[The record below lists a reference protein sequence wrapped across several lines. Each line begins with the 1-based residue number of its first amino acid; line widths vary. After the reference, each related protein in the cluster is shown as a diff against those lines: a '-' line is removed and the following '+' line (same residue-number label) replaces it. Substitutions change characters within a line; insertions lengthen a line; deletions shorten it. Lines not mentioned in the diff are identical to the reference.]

1 MVISLIAI
9 GMISILGQVVLI
21 RELNVAF
28 YGVELIYLLALGIW
42 LLWTAAGALIG
53 RRVLFPSPRQIAA
66 LFILFGIVLPIDIL
80 FIRSS
85 RIIFGGVPG
94 AYLPILEQLI
104 VVFISLLPA
113 GLLSGLLFQ
122 WAAKTYMKDGKTLAL
137 AYAIESAGGFIG
149 GFVSTLLIF
158 WGIRNFSAVLL
169 CSLISVI
176 TPLFLLKGVRAVLI
190 RWSAILLSCFF
201 LLLLWNT
208 SLLDRRM
215 TMLNH
220 PNLVE
225 SSDSPYGR
233 ISVTRLQNQISVFE
247 NDALAFETEG
257 TESEYF
263 CHLTALQH
271 PNPKDVLILGGGI
284 EGLVR
289 EMLKYTPQRIHYI
302 ELNPVLFQLTI
313 HHLPDDIR
321 KSLYNPNVRI
331 VFADPR
337 RYLKESGSYDLILV
351 GMPQPSSGQT
361 NRFYTREFF
370 EQCRGKLKH
379 GGILGFRLH
388 TAENLWTVPL
398 ARRNTSINRALQSV
412 FPETLFLPGS
422 TNVVTASNASLPE
435 SPEIMFRRLQNR
447 QPSTRLISKSYIEYL
462 FTNDRYY
469 KIRDLLHHEHAPA
482 NTDIRPVCYPYA
494 IIIWL
499 SQFYPRIALLDPFFV
514 IDRGFL
520 KSSWVWLSG
529 IGFIIFL
536 LVIRVQPALKRIIL
550 VAAAGFTGMVLET
563 ILLLYYQV
571 THGVLYQDIG
581 ILMMSFMAGLAAGAM
596 AIHKKMSDSME
607 HRPFKRLYGAFLL
620 IGFCFLCAYTGIT
633 LTMGI
638 SLGLAPISFLLG
650 ASGFAVGG
658 IFAYASI
665 HKVEDRIKVI
675 SPLYAADLIGGCV
688 GCLLGSLIFIPLAGM
703 DVTAWGLFLVAALLL
718 ILV

>member
-1 MVISLIAI
+1 MITSLIAI
-9 GMISILGQVVLI
+9 GLISILGQVVLI

-53 RRVLFPSPRQIAA
+53 RGLPFPSLRQIAV
-66 LFILFGIVLPIDIL
+66 LFILFGIALPMDIL

-122 WAAKTYMKDGKTLAL
+122 WTAKTYMKNEKTLAL

-149 GFVSTLLIF
+149 GFISTLLIL
-158 WGIRNFSAVLL
+158 WGIRNFSAVLI
-169 CSLISVI
+169 CSLVSVI
-176 TPLFLLKGVRAVLI
+176 TPLFLLKGIRDVLVRSLVV
-190 RWSAILLSCFF
+190 LLSFVF
-201 LLLLWNT
+201 LVLLWNT
-208 SLLDRRM
+208 SFLDRRL

-220 PNLVE
+220 PNLME
-225 SSDSPYGR
+225 SNDSPYGR
-233 ISVTRLQNQISVFE
+233 ITVTRLHNQISVFE

-289 EMLKYTPQRIHYI
+289 EMLKYTPRRIDYI

-321 KSLYNPNVRI
+321 ESLGNPNVRI

-398 ARRNTSINRALQSV
+398 ARRNTSIYRALQSV

-469 KIRDLLHHEHAPA
+469 KIRDLLHREHAPA
-482 NTDIRPVCYPYA
+482 NTDVRPVCYPYA

-499 SQFYPRIALLDPFFV
+499 SQFYPRIALVDPFSV

-520 KSSWVWLSG
+520 KSSWVWFSG

-536 LVIRVQPALKRIIL
+536 LVIRFRPTLRRVIV
-550 VAAAGFTGMVLET
+550 VAAAGFMGMVLET
-563 ILLLYYQV
+563 ILILYYQV

-581 ILMMSFMAGLAAGAM
+581 ILMMSFMAGLGTGAM
-596 AIHKKMSDSME
+596 AIHKEMSDTLD
-607 HRPFKRLYGAFLL
+607 HRPYERLYGMGLL
-620 IGFCFLCAYTGIT
+620 TGFCFLCAFTGIT

-638 SLGLAPISFLLG
+638 SVGLVPISILLG

-658 IFAYASI
+658 IFAYASL
-665 HKVEDRIKVI
+665 HEVENQQKVI
-675 SPLYAADLIGGCV
+675 PPLYAADLIGGCV

-703 DVTAWGLFLVAALLL
+703 DVTAWGLFFVAALLFL
-718 ILV
+718 LV